1 MIMSP
6 YVSLLSLSRSR
17 PRILFSKRMPL
28 GAAANF
34 CRRFG
39 TGMRAGVDVLRLLN
53 NEAKHGTA
61 KQKTVMADVHQAIRD
76 GETLP
81 DAMKQQDG
89 YFSPLMIAMASAG
102 ETTGKLDRTMLTL
115 AGHLEERL
123 KIRRDFFRQISW
135 PLLQLFAAVN
145 ILALLIYI
153 LGVLTPATGGEMFD
167 PTGFGLRGPGG
178 VLKFYSYVLAVGLLI
193 VGGIVAF
200 QKNLGGVH
208 NLIPLLYRVPVAGPA
223 LQTITL
229 SRFVWTLALSLD
241 AGIDPIR
248 AIQLALDSTDS
259 DFYRSAKD
267 DVEKSI
273 RDGRTMSE
281 TLLATG
287 IFPDEFITAIEVA
300 EISGTDAEAMQHLA
314 ADYDDRARRAMQTL
328 ATVAS
333 RTIGA
338 AVMITLVFLILKMAM
353 TITGGLRDAMQPI

>member
-1 MIMSP
+1 M
-6 YVSLLSLSRSR
+6 
-17 PRILFSKRMPL
+17 FSKRMPL

-53 NEAKHGTA
+53 NETKHGTA
-61 KQKTVMADVHQAIRD
+61 KQKNAMADLHQAIRD

-89 YFSPLMIAMASAG
+89 YFPPLMIAMASAG

-123 KIRRDFFRQISW
+123 KIRREFYRQISW
-135 PLLQLFAAVN
+135 PMLQLVAAVN

-153 LGVLTPATGGEMFD
+153 LGVLTPASGGEMFD
-167 PTGFGLRGPGG
+167 PTGFGLRGAGG

-200 QKNLGGVH
+200 QRNLGGVH

-229 SRFVWTLALSLD
+229 SRFIWTLALSLD
-241 AGIDPIR
+241 AGIGPIR
-248 AIQLALDSTDS
+248 AIHLGLDSTDS
-259 DFYRSAKD
+259 DFYRSAKE

-273 RDGRTMSE
+273 RGGKTMSE

-287 IFPDEFITAIEVA
+287 IFPEDFITAIEVA

-333 RTIGA
+333 RAIGA
-338 AVMITLVFLILKMAM
+338 AVMITLIFLILRMAM
-353 TITGGLRDAMQPI
+353 TITGGISDALQPI

>member
-1 MIMSP
+1 
-6 YVSLLSLSRSR
+6 
-17 PRILFSKRMPL
+17 MPL
-28 GAAANF
+28 GASANF

-39 TGMRAGVDVLRLLN
+39 TGLRAGVDILRLLA
-53 NEAKHGTA
+53 NETKHGSA
-61 KQKTVMADVHQAIRD
+61 KQKVAMNSLHRAIRD

-81 DAMKQQDG
+81 DAMKKQDG

-102 ETTGKLDRTMLTL
+102 EATGKLERTFLTL
-115 AGHLEERL
+115 AGHLEERV
-123 KIRRDFFRQISW
+123 KIRREFLRQISW
-135 PLLQLFAAVN
+135 PMLQLFAAVN

-167 PTGFGLRGPGG
+167 PTGFGLRGAGG
-178 VLKFYSYVLAVGLLI
+178 VLKFYGYILVVAAFI
-193 VGGIVAF
+193 CGGIVAF

-229 SRFVWTLALSLD
+229 SRFIWTLALSLD

-248 AIQLALDSTDS
+248 AIHLGLESTDS

-273 RDGRTMSE
+273 RGGKTMSE

-287 IFPDEFITAIEVA
+287 IFPDDFITAIEVA

-333 RTIGA
+333 RAIGA
-338 AVMITLVFLILKMAM
+338 AVMLALIFVILRMAM
-353 TITGGLRDAMQPI
+353 RITGGISDALQPI

>member
-1 MIMSP
+1 M
-6 YVSLLSLSRSR
+6 
-17 PRILFSKRMPL
+17 FSKRMPL

-53 NEAKHGTA
+53 NETKHGTA
-61 KQKTVMADVHQAIRD
+61 KQKTAMSDLHQAIRD

-81 DAMKQQDG
+81 DAMKLQDG
-89 YFSPLMIAMASAG
+89 YFPPLMIAMASAG

-135 PLLQLFAAVN
+135 PLFQLFAAVN

-153 LGVLTPATGGEMFD
+153 LGVLTPAGGGEMFD
-167 PTGFGLRGPGG
+167 PTGFGLRGASG

-208 NLIPLLYRVPVAGPA
+208 NLIPLLYRIPVAGPA

-229 SRFVWTLALSLD
+229 SRFIWTLALSLD

-248 AIQLALDSTDS
+248 AIHLGLDSTDS

-273 RDGRTMSE
+273 RGGRTMSE
-281 TLLATG
+281 TLLATD
-287 IFPDEFITAIEVA
+287 IFPDDFITAIEVA

-314 ADYDDRARRAMQTL
+314 ADYDERARRAMQTL
-328 ATVAS
+328 AMVAS

-338 AVMITLVFLILKMAM
+338 AVMFVLIFLILRMVM
-353 TITGGLRDAMQPI
+353 TITGVYNDALQPI